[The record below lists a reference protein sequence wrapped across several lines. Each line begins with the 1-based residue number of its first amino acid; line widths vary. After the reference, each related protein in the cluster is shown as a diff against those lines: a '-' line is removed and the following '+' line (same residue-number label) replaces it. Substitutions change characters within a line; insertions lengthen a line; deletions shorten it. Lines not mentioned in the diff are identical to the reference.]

1 MLPKEFDKLDRW
13 MAKIRRRTM
22 ELGVDWELRERS
34 ALTRLRTFKAL
45 VLFSPTSMKV
55 AGNTYSHQLAHWAAY
70 RSTSSRSP

>member
-34 ALTRLRTFKAL
+34 ALTRSRLIYAL
-45 VLFSPTSMKV
+45 
-55 AGNTYSHQLAHWAAY
+55 ANT
-70 RSTSSRSP
+70 